1 MKVSLMLVLVLLLY
15 LVSSIGHL
23 YVMLTDRRKLFT
35 FVLICLISGF
45 VIHGVLLASSLS
57 LFQSKGVGFWFSGIS
72 WVILLFY
79 LLLYAKYKEIA
90 FGGFAVPVAFII
102 EGYAST
108 FPGVL
113 GGGSSEIEGYLLK
126 GHAYLAVLGM
136 AAFFLLMFT
145 SIMYIIQSSQLK
157 SRRPGAWLH
166 RLPSLN
172 VLDNLGHKILYFGFT
187 FLTFSLLL
195 GSMWARSKHGT
206 FWSLDPLSLVRTWPL
221 AFTWLAYGLL
231 LVCRITRSWKG
242 MRSAIFS
249 MFCFVCVIFSLLS
262 HF

>member
-1 MKVSLMLVLVLLLY
+1 MAFFGFGKKKNQNEEEMIRLSNICQKKNVQILEAPITGGEHRAKSGNISI
-15 LVSSIGHL
+15 LVSG
-23 YVMLTDRRKLFT
+23 KKKT
-35 FVLICLISGF
+35 FNKVF
-45 VIHGVLLASSLS
+45 NLLS
-57 LFQSKGVGFWFSGIS
+57 
-72 WVILLFY
+72 
-79 LLLYAKYKEIA
+79 
-90 FGGFAVPVAFII
+90 
-102 EGYAST
+102 
-108 FPGVL
+108 
-113 GGGSSEIEGYLLK
+113 
-126 GHAYLAVLGM
+126 
-136 AAFFLLMFT
+136 
-145 SIMYIIQSSQLK
+145 YI
-157 SRRPGAWLH
+157 
-166 RLPSLN
+166 
-172 VLDNLGHKILYFGFT
+172 GHKILYFGFA